1 MIRGVKSDRRAAP
14 RQADPAATARGL
26 RLTERIHASPYY
38 PAITHPVL
46 RRVLPGAAMSA
57 LGDGMSAVAIA
68 WLALKLAPPGS
79 RGLWVGA
86 AVAAYSLPG
95 AAGAVVLRRWLRNRG
110 GARLVFV
117 NALLRALALGLIGC
131 FAIAGRLDLPA
142 YVALLGASS
151 LLSAWGVAGKYTLI
165 SDLLPAEH
173 RIAGN
178 TVFGLAD
185 QLSLMIGPALAGVVT
200 AVAGP
205 AVVIALD
212 AASWVVLAISYARIA
227 PLAARLA
234 PSHPPPPPTAAQNP
248 SHATPTPPQAGG
260 WAVIRSSP
268 VLPGL
273 LALSFVFYLLYGPI
287 EVALPVHV
295 ATDLHGS
302 AALLGAFWA
311 VFGVGAVIGELTAPF
326 LRRWRVWP
334 TMTWI
339 VIGWGLAI
347 VPLGLPAPLW
357 IGLAAFF
364 AGAVIWGP
372 WMSLSMAVLQ
382 DASPPGAL
390 AQVIA
395 ARSSLLILASPL
407 GTALGGPIVAALGAR
422 GTLLASGT
430 ATIVLGL
437 ITTAVLLIHRAR
449 HPSNPAPDNA
459 TALPCRFTCVFPPG
473 FSNLRVS
480 ALALG
485 VAARRG
491 ASQSTGSGASRA
503 TARRWHRATLEANVA
518 YGWGHGIAGQ
528 VVAA

>member
-1 MIRGVKSDRRAAP
+1 
-14 RQADPAATARGL
+14 
-26 RLTERIHASPYY
+26 
-38 PAITHPVL
+38 
-46 RRVLPGAAMSA
+46 
-57 LGDGMSAVAIA
+57 MSAVAIA

-95 AAGAVVLRRWLRNRG
+95 AAGAVVLRRWLRGRG

-117 NALLRALALGLIGC
+117 NAVLRALALGLIGGL
-131 FAIAGRLDLPA
+131 AVAGALDPVG
-142 YVALLGASS
+142 YVALLGVSS

-165 SDLLPAEH
+165 ADLLPAEH

-178 TVFGLAD
+178 SLFGLAD

-200 AVAGP
+200 ALAGP
-205 AVVIALD
+205 AVVIAAD
-212 AASWVVLAISYARIA
+212 AASWVVLAISYARVA

-234 PSHPPPPPTAAQNP
+234 SSP
-248 SHATPTPPQAGG
+248 SHAPPAPSPAPAPTELRGPTAPPAPPVAPAPVDAGG

-273 LALSFVFYLLYGPI
+273 MAMSFVFYLLYGPI

-295 ATDLHGS
+295 ASDLHGS
-302 AALLGAFWA
+302 AALLGTFWA
-311 VFGVGAVIGELTAPF
+311 VFGVGAVIGELSAPF
-326 LRRWRVWP
+326 LRRWPVWP
-334 TMTWI
+334 IMTGI

-347 VPLGLPAPLW
+347 VPLGLATPLW
-357 IGLAAFF
+357 AGLAAFF

-395 ARSSLLILASPL
+395 ARSSLLILAAPL

-422 GTLLASGT
+422 GTLLASAV

-437 ITTAVLLIHRAR
+437 VATAVLLLRHAR
-449 HPSNPAPDNA
+449 H
-459 TALPCRFTCVFPPG
+459 
-473 FSNLRVS
+473 
-480 ALALG
+480 LAAVG
-485 VAARRG
+485 
-491 ASQSTGSGASRA
+491 
-503 TARRWHRATLEANVA
+503 E
-518 YGWGHGIAGQ
+518 
-528 VVAA
+528 

>member
-1 MIRGVKSDRRAAP
+1 MASDSRP
-14 RQADPAATARGL
+14 SPDQADKSQVASSF
-26 RLTERIHASPYY
+26 RLIERVRSSPYY
-38 PAITHPVL
+38 PALTHPVL
-46 RRVLPGAAMSA
+46 RRILPGAAASA

-95 AAGAVVLRRWLRNRG
+95 AAGAVLLRRWLHGRG

-117 NALLRALALGLIGC
+117 NAVLRAAALGLIGAL
-131 FAIAGRLDLPA
+131 AIAGRLDSA
-142 YVALLGASS
+142 GYVALLGMSS

-165 SDLLPAEH
+165 ADLLPAAQ

-178 TVFGLAD
+178 SMFGLTD

-200 AVAGP
+200 ALAGP
-205 AVVIALD
+205 AVVISLD
-212 AASWVVLAISYARIA
+212 AASWVVLAISYARVA
-227 PLAARLA
+227 PLAARL
-234 PSHPPPPPTAAQNP
+234 TAA
-248 SHATPTPPQAGG
+248 AAADAPPVQPAPAPAAAPRTDQDVPAPAPAADRTGG

-273 LALSFVFYLLYGPI
+273 MTLSFVFYLLYGPI
-287 EVALPVHV
+287 EVALPVHI
-295 ATDLHGS
+295 ASDLHGS

-311 VFGVGAVIGELTAPF
+311 VFGIGAVIGELAAPY
-326 LRRWRVWP
+326 LRRWPVWP
-334 TMTWI
+334 TMTGI

-347 VPLGLPAPLW
+347 VPLGLPTPLW
-357 IGLAAFF
+357 AGLAAFF

-372 WMSLSMAVLQ
+372 WLSLSMAVLQ

-422 GTLLASGT
+422 GTLLASAVT
-430 ATIVLGL
+430 TIALGL
-437 ITTAVLLIHRAR
+437 ITTAVLVRAR
-449 HPSNPAPDNA
+449 ARKTGEPD
-459 TALPCRFTCVFPPG
+459 TDL
-473 FSNLRVS
+473 LRV
-480 ALALG
+480 
-485 VAARRG
+485 
-491 ASQSTGSGASRA
+491 T
-503 TARRWHRATLEANVA
+503 
-518 YGWGHGIAGQ
+518 
-528 VVAA
+528 

>member
-1 MIRGVKSDRRAAP
+1 MASDSRPSPDTADKSRVASSF
-14 RQADPAATARGL
+14 
-26 RLTERIHASPYY
+26 RLIERVRSSPYY
-38 PAITHPVL
+38 PALTHPVL
-46 RRVLPGAAMSA
+46 RRILPGAAASA

-95 AAGAVVLRRWLRNRG
+95 AAGAVLLRRWLHGRG

-117 NALLRALALGLIGC
+117 NAVLRAAALGLIGAL
-131 FAIAGRLDLPA
+131 AIAGRLDPA
-142 YVALLGASS
+142 GYVALLGASS

-165 SDLLPAEH
+165 ADLLPAAQ

-178 TVFGLAD
+178 SVFGLAD
-185 QLSLMIGPALAGVVT
+185 QLSLMVGPALAGVVT
-200 AVAGP
+200 ALAGP
-205 AVVIALD
+205 AVVISLD
-212 AASWVVLAISYARIA
+212 AASWVVLAVSYARIA
-227 PLAARLA
+227 PLAARL
-234 PSHPPPPPTAAQNP
+234 TAAPAPASDQPGP
-248 SHATPTPPQAGG
+248 SPAPASDRPEPSPAAAPAPAPAADRAGG

-287 EVALPVHV
+287 EVALPVHI
-295 ATDLHGS
+295 ASDLHGS
-302 AALLGAFWA
+302 AALLGTFWA

-326 LRRWRVWP
+326 LRRWPVWP
-334 TMTWI
+334 TMTGI

-347 VPLGLPAPLW
+347 VPLGLPTPLW
-357 IGLAAFF
+357 AGLAAFF

-372 WMSLSMAVLQ
+372 WLSLSMAVLQ

-422 GTLLASGT
+422 GTLLASAVT
-430 ATIVLGL
+430 TIALGL
-437 ITTAVLLIHRAR
+437 ITTAVLARAR
-449 HPSNPAPDNA
+449 ARKAAEPDA
-459 TALPCRFTCVFPPG
+459 DL
-473 FSNLRVS
+473 LRS
-480 ALALG
+480 
-485 VAARRG
+485 
-491 ASQSTGSGASRA
+491 S
-503 TARRWHRATLEANVA
+503 
-518 YGWGHGIAGQ
+518 
-528 VVAA
+528 